1 MGLSL
6 LRTKPLTLVLAET
19 DNEKHGLKRALGAWD
34 LVAIG
39 IGCIIGVGIFV
50 LPGVEAATH
59 AGPGIILS
67 FADRGS
73 GLRLRC
79 ACATRSWR
87 R

>member
-19 DNEKHGLKRALGAWD
+19 DNEKHGLKRALGRWD

-50 LPGVEAATH
+50 LPGVEAANH
-59 AGPGIILS
+59 AGPGHHPLVRRS
-67 FADRGS
+67 RPPRAPAR
-73 GLRLRC
+73 R
-79 ACATRSWR
+79 CATRSSPR
-87 R
+87 